1 MVKRLILIAVVL
13 ATATAAQANVTVHF
27 VRNPT
32 WGTNIVG
39 DMAIAEA
46 QIFADVSALVGSQVL
61 FEFHNN
67 GPGKSA
73 VESIYFRDGGL
84 INFAYLIDRDYIGGD
99 TNVDFEPGATPP
111 EPPQGGGG
119 WTSFFATDA
128 DSPPPKWGIN
138 NGNPTGDVLGIV
150 FNLVGGQTLANV
162 EAALANH
169 NLEIAIHVIAFE
181 SEGSEWLSNNGVI
194 PAPGAIL
201 LGGIGVGLVGW
212 LKRRKTL

>member
-13 ATATAAQANVTVHF
+13 ATAAAAQANVTVHF
-27 VRNPT
+27 VRNAV
-32 WGTNIVG
+32 WGVTAEES
-39 DMAIAEA
+39 MAIAEA
-46 QIFADVSALVGSQVL
+46 QIFADVSALGGSHVL
-61 FEFHNN
+61 FEFHND
-67 GPGKSA
+67 GPDQSV

-84 INFAYLIDRDYIGGD
+84 INFAYLIDRNNGGNL
-99 TNVDFEPGATPP
+99 NVDFEPDASGS
-111 EPPQGGGG
+111 PPQSGGG

-128 DSPPPKWGIN
+128 ESPPPKWGIN

-150 FNLVGGQTLANV
+150 FNLVGGQTLADV

-181 SEGSEWLSNNGVI
+181 NGESEWLSNNGVI

-201 LGGIGVGLVGW
+201 LGSIGIGLVGW
-212 LKRRKTL
+212 LRRRRTL